1 MSHMEFRVMFS
12 ALFIDFSVVDS
23 AAWLFKGNL
32 RENDLFM
39 LTFLKVSFVD
49 PLLSCY
55 ALMTYL
61 IILSE
66 YFSIC

>member
-1 MSHMEFRVMFS
+1 MFS

-23 AAWLFKGNL
+23 AAWLFMGNL

-39 LTFLKVSFVD
+39 LTLLKVSFVD
-49 PLLSCY
+49 PLLSWY

>member
-12 ALFIDFSVVDS
+12 ALFIDFSVLDS
-23 AAWLFKGNL
+23 AAWLFMGNL

-39 LTFLKVSFVD
+39 LTLLKVSLLD